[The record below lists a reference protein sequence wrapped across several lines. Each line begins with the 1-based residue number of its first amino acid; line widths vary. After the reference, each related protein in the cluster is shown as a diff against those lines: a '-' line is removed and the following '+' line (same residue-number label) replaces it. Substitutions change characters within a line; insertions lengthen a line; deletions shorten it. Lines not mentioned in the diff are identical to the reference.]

1 MSKLIPDT
9 DELLDRCDCGAR
21 AGFLIDDD
29 KVCGAECTDKYGSK
43 FWTFVCFI
51 IFLTNMTSSVLKR
64 KGKIFDNKESL
75 RKWASEE

>member
-29 KVCGAECTDKYGSK
+29 KVCGAECTDKCGQVVY
-43 FWTFVCFI
+43 TDDA
-51 IFLTNMTSSVLKR
+51 TDAMTEWNRMIRLWVKIGLK
-64 KGKIFDNKESL
+64 NK
-75 RKWASEE
+75 